1 MPLQR
6 SYGSGLKSV
15 QEFLVGT
22 QVDETSTQTNQMAAM
37 SLDAEPMDWE
47 PSTPPPAAPPP
58 SPPPAPLKRQRSA
71 DDNDLPD
78 SKRRRLDF
86 D

>member
-6 SYGSGLKSV
+6 SYGTGLKSLD
-15 QEFLVGT
+15 QFLLLIEVT
-22 QVDETSTQTNQMAAM
+22 DQLAAM
-37 SLDAEPMDWE
+37 SLDVDPMDWE
-47 PSTPPPAAPPP
+47 PSTPPPAAPPS

>member
-1 MPLQR
+1 MH
-6 SYGSGLKSV
+6 
-15 QEFLVGT
+15 EFLVGT
-22 QVDETSTQTNQMAAM
+22 QVDGTSTQTNPMDSITDQLAAM
-37 SLDAEPMDWE
+37 SLDVDPMDWE
-47 PSTPPPAAPPP
+47 PSTPPPAAPPS